1 MAFDTSLQ
9 VTELVR
15 SALDVATLRSQVLA
29 SNIANRDSIGHVRMK
44 IAFDAAMGQADS
56 ASLRMDA
63 PQGGRLSP
71 ATLVPDTSSAS
82 LEEDLLALSKNTLN
96 YQALTRALSR
106 HLSISSLIAN
116 GGRS

>member
-1 MAFDTSLQ
+1 MAFDTPLQ

-15 SALDVATLRSQVLA
+15 SALDAATLRSQVLA
-29 SNIANRDSIGHVRMK
+29 SNIANRDSVGHVRMK
-44 IAFDAAMGQADS
+44 VAFDAAMGQANA
-56 ASLRMDA
+56 ASPGTGMPRD
-63 PQGGRLSP
+63 GSP
-71 ATLVPDTSSAS
+71 MQATLVPDTSGAS

>member
-1 MAFDTSLQ
+1 MALDTPFQ

-15 SALDVATLRSQVLA
+15 SALDVAALRSQVLA
-29 SNIANRDSIGHVRMK
+29 SNIANRDSVGHMRMK
-44 IAFDAAMGQADS
+44 VAFDAAMERADT
-56 ASLRMDA
+56 ADPLVDA
-63 PQGGRLSP
+63 GRGHRPQQ
-71 ATLVPDTSSAS
+71 ATLVPDSSNAS
-82 LEEDLLALSKNTLN
+82 LEEDLLSLSKNTLN